1 MKWVMGALPPTHV
14 PGVREYCPRL
24 GIIFRLKVLKIYVKT
39 DVQNTDVDFLKI
51 ATLNQ
56 VRRFGINGMRLLS
69 KPGAIMH
76 PFETQFSLQGA
87 FHGKSAL
94 SVSSNGSFEETYK
107 AEFLIGGGQLVVRG
121 TKR

>member
-87 FHGKSAL
+87 FHCKPAL
-94 SVSSNGSFEETYK
+94 SVFQMGHLKN
-107 AEFLIGGGQLVVRG
+107 
-121 TKR
+121 